1 MKSSLYNAE
10 IRRLGRRRSGLW
22 AASLV
27 AALAGVGG
35 LGQEAS
41 AQAAKNATP
50 AGKKI
55 ELRIATVAPAKTPWS
70 KVLKEFETNVE
81 AASGGRI
88 DVRVF
93 LGGTMGDENTSV
105 VMTARGKLQGVGG
118 STGSV
123 ATLVPELDAIEVP
136 FLFASANEADYVLDK
151 FLLEPMEK
159 AFREHGL
166 VLGFWGENGFR
177 HFASNSAPISSPA
190 DVRGKKMRSQESF
203 VHIEMYKEL
212 GANASAIP
220 TTEVDTALR
229 TGSVEGYDQSLLYAI
244 AANWHLSTKYLT
256 LSAHIY
262 QPGVIAFNKDWFD
275 ALPADLQKIIVDEGR
290 KLTRKGRKGVRD
302 MNPAMVALFTDAK
315 VKVLTLTPAQREAF
329 AKATKGV
336 RDVVRKKSA
345 AHRTTLELIEKGI
358 AEFRA
363 KGGK

>member
-1 MKSSLYNAE
+1 MKTSL
-10 IRRLGRRRSGLW
+10 GL
-22 AASLV
+22 ALFGLVSLSAS
-27 AALAGVGG
+27 
-35 LGQEAS
+35 AS
-41 AQAAKNATP
+41 AQPTKP
-50 AGKKI
+50 ADGKKL

-81 AASGGRI
+81 KASGGRI

-177 HFASNSAPISSPA
+177 HFGSNSTPIMTPA
-190 DVRGKKMRSQESF
+190 DIRGKKMRSQESF
-203 VHIEMYKEL
+203 VHIEMYKAL

-229 TGSVEGYDQSLLYAI
+229 TGAVEGYDQSLLYAI

-262 QPGVIAFNKDWFD
+262 QPGVIAFNKEWFD
-275 ALPADLQKIIVDEGR
+275 ALPTDLQTIILDEGR
-290 KLTRKGRKGVRD
+290 KLTRKGRKAVRD
-302 MNPAMVALFTDAK
+302 MNPAMVQLFTDAK
-315 VKVLTLTPAQREAF
+315 VKVSTLTPAQREAF
-329 AKATKGV
+329 ATATKGV

-345 AHRTTLELIEKGI
+345 AHKATLELIEKGI

>member
-1 MKSSLYNAE
+1 MKSSLFGAHARAARPR
-10 IRRLGRRRSGLW
+10 IILMAAAMLAACGVILAAPAAW
-22 AASLV
+22 ADPAAV
-27 AALAGVGG
+27 A
-35 LGQEAS
+35 
-41 AQAAKNATP
+41 K
-50 AGKKI
+50 GKKI

-93 LGGTMGDENTSV
+93 LGGTMGDENTTA

-118 STGSV
+118 STGSI

-136 FLFASANEADYVLDK
+136 FMFASANEADYVLDK
-151 FLLEPMEK
+151 FLLAPMEK

-166 VLGFWGENGFR
+166 ILGFWGENGFR
-177 HFASNSAPISSPA
+177 HFASTVAPIATPA
-190 DVRGKKMRSQESF
+190 DIRGKKMRSQESF
-203 VHIEMYKEL
+203 VHLEMYKAL
-212 GANASAIP
+212 SANASAIP
-220 TTEVDTALR
+220 TTEVDTSLR
-229 TGSVEGYDQSLLYAI
+229 TGAIQGYDQSLLYAI
-244 AANWHLSTKYLT
+244 AASWHTTTKYLT

-262 QPGVIAFNKDWFD
+262 QPGVIAYNKDWFD
-275 ALPADLQKIIVDEGR
+275 ALPADLQKIVMDEGR

-315 VKVLTLTPAQREAF
+315 VKVSTLTPAQREAF
-329 AKATKGV
+329 VTATKGV
-336 RDVVRKKSA
+336 REVVRKKSA
-345 AHRTTLELIEKGI
+345 AHRATLELIEKGI